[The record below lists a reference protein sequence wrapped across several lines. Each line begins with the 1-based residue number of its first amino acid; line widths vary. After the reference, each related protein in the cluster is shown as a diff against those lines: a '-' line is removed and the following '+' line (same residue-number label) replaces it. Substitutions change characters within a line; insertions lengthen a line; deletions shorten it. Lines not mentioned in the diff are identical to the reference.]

1 MLASSK
7 ANAARVKTPVEFANK
22 YISDSHPLSK
32 TLVRQILMAI
42 YVSIKNDDATAGKN
56 WLRNE
61 VPTYWTDRPKI
72 SEVFDA
78 IIAFETVD
86 GADHWADSVQY
97 AKYVK
102 SLVENDGV

>member
-7 ANAARVKTPVEFANK
+7 ANAARVKTPVEFANR
-22 YISDSHPLSK
+22 YMSDSHPLAG

-61 VPTYWTDRPKI
+61 VPTYWTDRSKI

-78 IIAFETVD
+78 IVAFETVE
-86 GADHWADSVQY
+86 GAEHWEQSVQY